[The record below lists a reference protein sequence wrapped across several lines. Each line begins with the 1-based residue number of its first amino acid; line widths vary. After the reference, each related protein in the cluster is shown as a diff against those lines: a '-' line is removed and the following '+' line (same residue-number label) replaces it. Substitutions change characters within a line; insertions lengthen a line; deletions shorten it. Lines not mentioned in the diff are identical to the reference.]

1 MNSIEI
7 KNPEP
12 EPGQFIPD
20 WLQNTISKQMD
31 EIDEEIRHHEEAIK
45 ELNALYVAHANFLQK
60 YSPFEQRNLS
70 QKCSVDMITSPEALP
85 QAEGR
90 DGCGEEKAQD
100 VGSATQHEQ

>member
-20 WLQNTISKQMD
+20 WLQNTITKQMD

-70 QKCSVDMITSPEALP
+70 HKCSVDMITSPEALP

-90 DGCGEEKAQD
+90 DECEETGTQD
-100 VGSATQHEQ
+100 VGTET

>member
-7 KNPEP
+7 KSPEK

-20 WLQNTISKQMD
+20 WLQNTITKQMD

-45 ELNALYVAHANFLQK
+45 ELNAVYVAHANFLQK

-90 DGCGEEKAQD
+90 GECEETGTQD
-100 VGSATQHEQ
+100 VGTET